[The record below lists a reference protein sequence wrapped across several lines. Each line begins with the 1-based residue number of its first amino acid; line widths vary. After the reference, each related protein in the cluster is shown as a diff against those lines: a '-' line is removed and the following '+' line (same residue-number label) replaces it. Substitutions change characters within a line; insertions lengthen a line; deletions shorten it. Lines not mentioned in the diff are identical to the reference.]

1 MRFLN
6 ILNIERIIK
15 YILLGLIVLL
25 AVRYIPENKLPT
37 KELIM
42 IGSTSSIAFAI
53 LDMASPSVTVEDN
66 KNKNLE
72 DNKNKNLEDDDENQD
87 N

>member
-66 KNKNLE
+66 NKKVE
-72 DNKNKNLEDDDENQD
+72 DNNKKVEDNNQEDDN
-87 N
+87 

>member
-1 MRFLN
+1 MFLN

-42 IGSTSSIAFAI
+42 IGATSSIAFAI
-53 LDMASPSVTVEDN
+53 LDMASPSITVEN
-66 KNKNLE
+66 KK
-72 DNKNKNLEDDDENQD
+72 KEDDNQD
-87 N
+87 DNQYDNQDDNQE

>member
-25 AVRYIPENKLPT
+25 AVRYIPENKLPN

-42 IGSTSSIAFAI
+42 IGATSSIAFGI
-53 LDMASPSVTVEDN
+53 LDMASPSVTVEN
-66 KNKNLE
+66 KK
-72 DNKNKNLEDDDENQD
+72 DQDD
-87 N
+87 

>member
-25 AVRYIPENKLPT
+25 AVRYIPENKLPN

-42 IGSTSSIAFAI
+42 IGATSSIAFGI
-53 LDMASPSVTVEDN
+53 LDMASPSVTIEN
-66 KNKNLE
+66 KK
-72 DNKNKNLEDDDENQD
+72 DQDD
-87 N
+87 

>member
-25 AVRYIPENKLPT
+25 AVRYIPENKLPN

-42 IGSTSSIAFAI
+42 IGATSSIAFGI
-53 LDMASPSVTVEDN
+53 LDMASPSVTVEN
-66 KNKNLE
+66 KNSK
-72 DNKNKNLEDDDENQD
+72 D
-87 N
+87 

>member
-25 AVRYIPENKLPT
+25 AVRYIPENKLPN

-42 IGSTSSIAFAI
+42 IGATSSIAFGI
-53 LDMASPSVTVEDN
+53 LDMASPSVTVEN
-66 KNKNLE
+66 KKE
-72 DNKNKNLEDDDENQD
+72 ENQD
-87 N
+87 D